1 MVTMNDIPDQ
11 VGEHQLF
18 RVLSL
23 DGGGSKGM
31 FSVGALIETEAM
43 LKKECYELF
52 DLVYGTSVGSIIAAL
67 IATRHSAERIRELFL
82 DEIPEIMR
90 WIRPARRSQALQSM
104 LRSMFQDQGFDESGL
119 ATKLGIVATRTDVD
133 RPMIFK
139 TSSAQVIRGAGSFI
153 PGFGATLAEA
163 VMASC
168 AARPFFNL
176 VSVPTGMREAPVDAI
191 DGGFVANNPSLFALI
206 DAIYTLRHPTERVA
220 LLSVGAGS
228 YPLQFPW
235 YIKLWRRLPLMGL
248 LETTLSANTNAM
260 QILTEDL
267 IFKNVRQVR
276 IDKAYSDRKH
286 ATSLLEADP
295 RKLDHMVTLGRD
307 AFREKESEVTDLLG

>member
-1 MVTMNDIPDQ
+1 MNDIPDE

-31 FSVGALIETEAM
+31 FTVGALIEAEAT
-43 LKKECYELF
+43 LGKRCYELF

-67 IATRHSAERIRELFL
+67 IATRHSAERIREMFL
-82 DEIPEIMR
+82 DEIPGIMR
-90 WIRPARRSQALQSM
+90 WTWPARRSRA
-104 LRSMFQDQGFDESGL
+104 LRSALRCMLKDQGFDESEL
-119 ATKLGIVATRTDVD
+119 ATKLGIVATRTDFD

-139 TSSAQVIRGAGSFI
+139 TSSAQAIRGARSFV

-168 AARPFFNL
+168 AARPFFNG
-176 VSVPTGMREAPVDAI
+176 VSVPTGMGEASVDAI

-228 YPLQFPW
+228 YPLKLPW
-235 YIKLWRRLPLMGL
+235 FRKLLRHLPLVGV

-260 QILTEDL
+260 QILTEHL
-267 IFKNVRQVR
+267 IFKNVGQVR
-276 IDKAYSDRKH
+276 IDKTYSDVKH
-286 ATSLLEADP
+286 ATSFLESDP
-295 RKLDHMVTLGRD
+295 KMLDQMVTLGRD